1 MGSPVKLYQE
11 EMHNNLGFFATWLP
25 ADGIEVGDAGVLER
39 GRFRRM
45 ASLAELGIE
54 CKVSPS
60 GGSQDVQYTSSEG
73 TKIAIGANANVGEL
87 AGAEIKIDFTR
98 AGAFVFHAAQLRLQ
112 RIENRVAVGEQIV
125 QAYLNNRWNKDWLV
139 VEALHTAD
147 TATVIVS
154 EDSSA
159 GIVLAAKTAAI
170 PSLML
175 ADPKLGLSVSSMQG
189 KIMHLIAAE
198 NLHPLYSCVRLRDP
212 LFGVPSLQPVRGA
225 APQRATLERPALD
238 ELLDS

>member
-25 ADGIEVGDAGVLER
+25 GDGIEVGDAGVLEN

-54 CKVSPS
+54 CKVAPS

-73 TKIAIGANANVGEL
+73 TKIAIGANADVGEL
-87 AGAEIKIDFTR
+87 ASAEIKIDFTR
-98 AGAFVFHAAQLRLQ
+98 AGAFVFHAKQLRLQ
-112 RIENRVAVGEQIV
+112 RIENRVAVGEAIV
-125 QAYLNNRWNKDWLV
+125 QAYQHSRWNKDWLV

-159 GIVLAAKTAAI
+159 GIVLSAKAAAI

-175 ADPKLGLSVSSMQG
+175 ADPQLGLSVSSVQG
-189 KIMHLIAAE
+189 KIVHLIAAA
-198 NLHPLYSCVRLRDP
+198 NLRPLYSCVRLRDP
-212 LFGVPSLQPVRGA
+212 LFGLPSVQPVRGA
-225 APQRATLERPALD
+225 ASERATLERAALD